1 MTICI
6 LARKHVIRI
15 YKLHN
20 DSLRNEKCRQ
30 DGVERYEVIS
40 APASYRSPADG
51 GCSGRR
57 SGNRQ
62 CGSRK
67 MQFGNNLARLVYSTF
82 RNVNKFSN
90 LLAMKPIA
98 FESNKTEV
106 LSNFSKGL
114 CQIGFYSLAFL
125 VGCLFYHLLPPSPGL
140 RPKAM
145 IMTEGLKIVRSGQ
158 FSTLGD
164 IPEVVSDTLNPGP
177 EAFGSTK
184 IHIGINLRNENL
196 EFLCLML
203 LLSGN
208 RPYFSQNSRRGI
220 ID

>member
-1 MTICI
+1 MQAGWGGAIWGDI
-6 LARKHVIRI
+6 W
-15 YKLHN
+15 
-20 DSLRNEKCRQ
+20 S
-30 DGVERYEVIS
+30 
-40 APASYRSPADG
+40 ASYRSPADG

-67 MQFGNNLARLVYSTF
+67 MQFGNNLVRLVSSTF

-196 EFLCLML
+196 EPIFV
-203 LLSGN
+203 SDAA
-208 RPYFSQNSRRGI
+208 SVWE
-220 ID
+220 

>member
-1 MTICI
+1 MAAAVVGGQAI
-6 LARKHVIRI
+6 ASVAP
-15 YKLHN
+15 
-20 DSLRNEKCRQ
+20 EKC
-30 DGVERYEVIS
+30 
-40 APASYRSPADG
+40 
-51 GCSGRR
+51 
-57 SGNRQ
+57 
-62 CGSRK
+62 
-67 MQFGNNLARLVYSTF
+67 NLVRLVYSTF

-125 VGCLFYHLLPPSPGL
+125 VGCLFYQLLPPSPGL

-196 EFLCLML
+196 EPIFVSDAASVWEKAL
-203 LLSGN
+203 
-208 RPYFSQNSRRGI
+208 F
-220 ID
+220 

>member
-1 MTICI
+1 M
-6 LARKHVIRI
+6 
-15 YKLHN
+15 
-20 DSLRNEKCRQ
+20 
-30 DGVERYEVIS
+30 IS
-40 APASYRSPADG
+40 GPASYRSPADG

-67 MQFGNNLARLVYSTF
+67 MQFGNHLVRLVSSTF

-164 IPEVVSDTLNPGP
+164 IPEVVSDTLNPEP

-196 EFLCLML
+196 EPIFVSDAASVWEKAL
-203 LLSGN
+203 
-208 RPYFSQNSRRGI
+208 F
-220 ID
+220 